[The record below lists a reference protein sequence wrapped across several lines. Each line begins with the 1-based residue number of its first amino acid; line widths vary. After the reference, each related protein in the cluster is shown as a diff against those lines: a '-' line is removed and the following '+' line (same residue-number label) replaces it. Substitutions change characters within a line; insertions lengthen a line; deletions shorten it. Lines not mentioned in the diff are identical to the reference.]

1 MRFAGMA
8 TERLLVHPP
17 GIVPVADAAG
27 SLFLP
32 YMNSSSSMKIGT
44 KLGLGFGLIA
54 FVIVSLAAFSLIRMH
69 GIVEVIEA
77 QNKLRTEKLERLY
90 VAREALGQT
99 GLAARNAFIFTDK
112 AQATREL
119 DILDRQK
126 AIYLDA
132 MNAMTPLFRGDPAF
146 EKVRKGLLTMAEEL
160 KRPREFR
167 EADKM
172 QEFGE
177 FLVRECS
184 PLRRQI
190 VTDMDILLT
199 SLQQVVETGSRDAE
213 KSLLQAEKIIFLFS
227 VLALLASIAVGVF
240 LTRGLLKQL
249 GGEPADVS
257 TIASRIAH
265 GDLAAAVVTKPGDST
280 SMMHAM
286 KEMRESLVNIVAEVR
301 SGTDSIGTSSRE
313 IASGN
318 QDLSARTE
326 QQAASLEETASFMEE
341 LTSTV
346 KQNADNAQQAN
357 ELVHSASNVALKG
370 GQVVSQVVD
379 TMGSINDSARK
390 IADIIGVIDGI
401 AFQTNILAL
410 NAAVEAARAGEQGRG
425 FAVVATEVRNLAQRS
440 AAAAKEIKTLIDDSV
455 EKVETGGRLVA
466 EAGSTMDEIV
476 ESVRRVTDI
485 MADIAAASEE
495 QSAGIEQVNRAIGNM
510 DQATQQNAALVEQA
524 AASAESLREQA
535 GTLAKLVSIFKL
547 DAGQNKAPHGSGTPP
562 GSAKPLASVARPIA
576 APARRLPLAVEKT
589 SRGDWEEF

>member
-1 MRFAGMA
+1 
-8 TERLLVHPP
+8 
-17 GIVPVADAAG
+17 
-27 SLFLP
+27 
-32 YMNSSSSMKIGT
+32 MKIGT

-54 FVIVSLAAFSLIRMH
+54 FIIISLAAFSLIRMH

-112 AQATREL
+112 AQAAREL
-119 DILDRQK
+119 DILDQQK

-132 MNAMTPLFRGDPAF
+132 VSAMTPLFKDDPDF
-146 EKVRKGLLTMAEEL
+146 EKVRKGLLAMAEEL
-160 KRPREFR
+160 KRPRQFR

-213 KSLLQAEKIIFLFS
+213 ESLLQAEKIVFLFS
-227 VLALLASIAVGVF
+227 VAALLASIAIGVF

-249 GGEPADVS
+249 GGEPADVGA
-257 TIASRIAH
+257 IASRIAQ
-265 GDLAAAVVTKPGDST
+265 GDLAAAVVTKPGDRT

-286 KEMRESLVNIVAEVR
+286 KEMRESLLNIVAEVR

-326 QQAASLEETASFMEE
+326 QQAASLEETASSMEE

-346 KQNADNAQQAN
+346 KQNADNARQAN
-357 ELVHSASNVALKG
+357 ELARSASNVALKG

-379 TMGSINDSARK
+379 TMCSINESAKK

-440 AAAAKEIKTLIDDSV
+440 AAAAKEIKTLISDSV
-455 EKVETGGRLVA
+455 DKVETGGRLVA

-495 QSAGIEQVNRAIGNM
+495 QTAGIEQVNQAIGHM

-535 GTLAKLVSIFKL
+535 GTLARLVSIFKL
-547 DAGQNKAPHGSGTPP
+547 DAERNQAIHGSSTLP
-562 GSAKPLASVARPIA
+562 GSAKTVAPAARPIA
-576 APARRLPLAVEKT
+576 APAPARRLPSPAEKT
-589 SRGDWEEF
+589 TGGDWEEF